1 MEWFND
7 LYVFLAK
14 VTQNLG
20 IGFVEVFKLQ
30 AVSLWGY
37 SFTNVP
43 FNIIM
48 CLVGV
53 FLGTLIGVLPGIGPV
68 ATIAM
73 LLPVTFTLS
82 PVAALIMLAGI
93 YYGAQYGGSTT
104 AILVNIP
111 GESSSVVTC
120 LDGYQMARQGR
131 AGPALAVAALGSFFA
146 GCVSTLIVAM
156 FAPPLAEV
164 ALKFGPSEYF
174 SLMVLGLV
182 SAVVLAH
189 GSLIKAIAM
198 VLLGLLL
205 GLVGTDVN
213 SGVLRFAFG
222 ISELADG
229 IGFVTVAMGMFGI
242 AEIIGNLEQKE
253 HREVFTKKVGNL
265 WPSKEDWKRF
275 WAPTLRGTAIGSAL
289 GILPGGGALLA
300 SFGAYTLEKK
310 ISKYSHEFGK
320 GAIEGV
326 AAPESANNAGA
337 QTSFIPLLT
346 LGIPSNAVMALMIG
360 AMMIQGIAPGPQV
373 MNERPQLFWGMIA
386 SMWVGNL
393 MLVVLNLPL
402 IGIWIKLLTV
412 PYRILYP
419 SILIFMAVGVFSI
432 SNQPFDCFLM
442 SLFGLLG
449 YVCVKLECEPAPL
462 ILGFILGP
470 LMEENLRRAMLL
482 SRGDPMVFL
491 QKPISATFIVI
502 SVVLLIIIAL
512 PALRKTRDEAFAAEE
527 AG

>member
-1 MEWFND
+1 MD
-7 LYVFLAK
+7 AL
-14 VTQNLG
+14 VTNLG
-20 IGFVEVFKLQ
+20 LGFSVALNGWN
-30 AVSLWGY
+30 LLY
-37 SFTNVP
+37 
-43 FNIIM
+43 
-48 CLVGV
+48 CLMGV
-53 FLGTLIGVLPGIGPV
+53 LLGTLIGVLPGIGPV

-73 LLPVTFTLS
+73 LLPVTFTLNPTS
-82 PVAALIMLAGI
+82 ALIMLAGI

-131 AGPALAVAALGSFFA
+131 AGPALGIAAIGSFFA
-146 GCVSTLIVAM
+146 GCVATVIIAL

-164 ALKFGPSEYF
+164 ALKFGPAEYF
-174 SLMVLGLV
+174 SLMVLGLI
-182 SAVVLAH
+182 AATVLAH

-213 SGVLRFAFG
+213 SGVARFSFG
-222 ISELADG
+222 VSELTDG
-229 IGFVTVAMGMFGI
+229 IGFVSVAMGVFGF

-253 HREVFTKKVGNL
+253 QREIFTKKVSNL
-265 WPSKEDWKRF
+265 LPSLQDFKDS
-275 WAPTLRGTAIGSAL
+275 WASILRGTALGSAL

-300 SFGAYTLEKK
+300 SFAAYTLEKK
-310 ISKYSHEFGK
+310 LSWNSANFGK
-320 GAIEGV
+320 GAIQGV

-346 LGIPSNAVMALMIG
+346 LGIPSNPVMALMIG

-373 MNERPQLFWGMIA
+373 MTERPQLFWGMIA

-393 MLVVLNLPL
+393 MLVVLNLPM
-402 IGIWIKLLTV
+402 IGMWIKLLTV
-412 PYRILYP
+412 PYRWLYP
-419 SILIFMAVGVFSI
+419 SILLFCAIGVYSVQN
-432 SNQPFDCFLM
+432 SPFDVM
-442 SLFGLLG
+442 QTAVFGVVG
-449 YVCVKLECEPAPL
+449 YIFVKLECEPAPL

-482 SRGDPMVFL
+482 SRGDWFVFF
-491 QKPISATFIVI
+491 QRPISLSMLLVAALLLAIV
-502 SVVLLIIIAL
+502 LA
-512 PALRKTRDEAFAAEE
+512 PAVRKKREEAFVE
-527 AG
+527 A